1 MTETIKWPDLYD
13 LLPEMECDSFALD
26 KFEGCNS
33 FRCYI
38 PSGRYVRLVRKISGK
53 RATSVIMSNTPME
66 QRTCVSVVQRAYGDV
81 LIGGFGLGMIV
92 LAMQDKPEVKSITVL
107 ENNKEI
113 INEIADILPLN
124 DKVKVFYADVFD
136 WKPGRGKKYDTI
148 WLDIWNNINSD
159 IYKEEMLPLK
169 NKYRR
174 YLSKSPNHWIKC
186 WAELEARYDRCL
198 F

>member
-1 MTETIKWPDLYD
+1 MTETIKWPDLYE
-13 LLPEMECDSFALD
+13 LLPEMECDSFALS

-38 PSGRYVRLVRKISGK
+38 PPGRYVRLVRKISGK

-66 QRTCVSVVQRAYGDV
+66 QRTCASVVQRAYGDV

-92 LAMQDKPEVKSITVL
+92 LAMQDKPNVSSITVI

-113 INEIADILPLN
+113 IDNIAAILPLN
-124 DKVKVFYADVFD
+124 NKVTVIHDDVYE
-136 WKPGRGKKYDTI
+136 WKPQRGGKYDTI
-148 WLDIWNNINSD
+148 WLDIWDNINSD
-159 IYKEEMLPLK
+159 IYKEEMIPLK

-174 YLSKSPNHWIKC
+174 YLSKSSQHWIKC
-186 WAELEARYDRCL
+186 WAELEARYDRLL

>member
-1 MTETIKWPDLYD
+1 MIKIEWPNLYE

-33 FRCYI
+33 VRCYI
-38 PSGRYVRLVRKISGK
+38 PPGRYVRLVRKISGK

-66 QRTCVSVVQRAYGDV
+66 QRTCVSVVQRAHGDV

-92 LAMQDKPEVKSITVL
+92 LAMQDKPNVSSITVI

-113 INEIADILPLN
+113 IDNIAAVLPLN
-124 DKVKVFYADVFD
+124 DKVTVIHDDVYE
-136 WKPGRGKKYDTI
+136 WKPQRGKKYDTI
-148 WLDIWNNINSD
+148 WLDIWDNINSD
-159 IYKEEMLPLK
+159 IYKEEMIPLK

-174 YLSKSPNHWIKC
+174 YLSKSPEHWIKC
-186 WAELEARYDRCL
+186 WAEMEARYDRPL

>member
-66 QRTCVSVVQRAYGDV
+66 QRTCASVVERAYGDV

-113 INEIADILPLN
+113 INEIADILPLD

-136 WKPGRGKKYDTI
+136 WKPQRGKKYDTI
-148 WLDIWNNINSD
+148 WLDIWDNINSD